1 MRELSRDLHR
11 DWQKWTRTERFSAV
25 LILAAI
31 IMVIVPTAVEF
42 THRSSTIAVAQ
53 SQISSLVR

>member
-31 IMVIVPTAVEF
+31 IMVIVPAAIGF
-42 THRSSTIAVAQ
+42 TYRSSTIAVAQ